1 MKIAI
6 DARMYGPEF
15 GGGGLGRYVEQLVT
29 HLQDLDKE
37 HEYTLFLKPGNA
49 KTCTI
54 TNPNFT
60 KEVVDIH
67 WYTVKEQLKLP
78 GHIDAVGA
86 NLVHFPHWNVPLRI
100 KTPFVVTIHDLIL
113 LEQPM
118 SAKAKATTRN
128 PLVYWAK
135 YAAYKRVLKHAVTAS
150 RHIIAV
156 SDYTKAAIQKH
167 FPRVSAEKISVI
179 HEGVTDFPKTED
191 AALPKALEDETY
203 FLYVGNAYPHKNLES
218 LMHAFSYFYR
228 LHPEVKLVLAGRE
241 DVFYER
247 LKKELDEID
256 VPNEA
261 VHFVMNPSDAKLR
274 QLYENA
280 TLYLFPSKSEG
291 FGLPPLEA
299 MQLGVPVAAART
311 TSLPEILGDAALY
324 FSPDDLEEMVDV
336 MEQVLENAET
346 RELLRK
352 KGKKQVKKYAWSD
365 MAAATQSIYKQII
378 TESSP

>member
-29 HLQDLDKE
+29 NLQDVDKE
-37 HEYTLFLKPGNA
+37 NEYTLFLKPGNA
-49 KTCTI
+49 QTCTV
-54 TNPNFT
+54 TNPKFT

-67 WYTVKEQLKLP
+67 WYTAKEQFSLP
-78 GHIDAVGA
+78 GRIDSVQAD
-86 NLVHFPHWNVPLRI
+86 LIHFPHWNVPLWI
-100 KTPFVVTIHDLIL
+100 ESPFIVTIHDLIL

-128 PLVYWAK
+128 PLIYAIK

-150 RHIIAV
+150 KHIIAV
-156 SDYTKAAIQKH
+156 SDYTKASIQKH
-167 FPRVSAEKISVI
+167 FPQVKADKISVI
-179 HEGVTDFPKTED
+179 HEGVTSFPPADE
-191 AALPKALEDETY
+191 APIPKRLKGEQY

-218 LMHAFSYFYR
+218 LLHAFSYFHR
-228 LHPEVKLVLAGRE
+228 MHPDVKLVLAGRE
-241 DVFYER
+241 DVFYQR

-256 VPNEA
+256 VPNEN

-274 QLYENA
+274 TLYENA

-299 MQLGVPVAAART
+299 MQLGVPVAAARS
-311 TSLPEILGDAALY
+311 TSLPEILGDAAMY
-324 FSPDDLEEMVDV
+324 FSPDDLEEMVSV
-336 MEQVLENAET
+336 MEKVLENEST
-346 RELLRK
+346 REELRK
-352 KGKKQVKKYAWSD
+352 KGKEQVTKYSWLE
-365 MAAATQSIYKQII
+365 MTKATHKIYEQIT
-378 TESSP
+378 TESTP